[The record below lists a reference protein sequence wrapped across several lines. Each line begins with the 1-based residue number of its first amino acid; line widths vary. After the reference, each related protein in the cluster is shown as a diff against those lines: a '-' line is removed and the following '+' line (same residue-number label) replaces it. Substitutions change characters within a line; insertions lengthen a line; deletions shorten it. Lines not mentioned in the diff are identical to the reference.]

1 MKDRISILVD
11 YVPRYGEILLGVG
24 SIVLSH
30 QEAILDNLV
39 AREKVKEYLL
49 NEAPKKLNI
58 LRVSK
63 SSEFQRIIY
72 KYTGEYVNLAILT
85 DTNNKD
91 KIVNVLMA
99 DFFRRSIWP
108 ILVNKYLDT
117 IYFGVDRVIV
127 GINVKKNVYLK
138 IYDEDNPDLFF
149 KEFKEFLLCNHIII
163 CEAITKENGDM
174 LLRLMLPVLPYSKF
188 RFW

>member
-188 RFW
+188 RF

>member
-1 MKDRISILVD
+1 
-11 YVPRYGEILLGVG
+11 
-24 SIVLSH
+24 
-30 QEAILDNLV
+30 
-39 AREKVKEYLL
+39 
-49 NEAPKKLNI
+49 
-58 LRVSK
+58 
-63 SSEFQRIIY
+63 
-72 KYTGEYVNLAILT
+72 
-85 DTNNKD
+85 
-91 KIVNVLMA
+91 MA